1 MKISVFYHH
10 IVEAAKQVGCTE
22 EEILKKI
29 KEVGITAVE
38 LDRDDTL
45 NPDKL
50 LELLKRNEFSVS
62 SIYGFY
68 DFSETEDLENC
79 KKHIKLAM
87 AMEADKIM
95 IVPGFYSKTDE
106 SARKRELEQMIEG
119 TRKLCKMAEA
129 NGMRVTIEDFD
140 DEKSPLCS
148 ISGMGTFLDEIPSLY
163 VTLDTGNFIISGE
176 DELEAFEKLKNKVIH
191 VHCKDR
197 AYDENGNICPI
208 SVGKGFIKMSEV
220 LEELSKMHYDG
231 YLAIEHFGAEN
242 YLEFM
247 IESAKWI
254 RRKVEV

>member
-38 LDRDDTL
+38 LDRDDIL

-87 AMEADKIM
+87 AMEAYKIM

-119 TRKLCKMAEA
+119 TRKLCKMAKA

-148 ISGMGTFLDEIPSLY
+148 ISGMSTFLDEIPSLY

-197 AYDENGNICPI
+197 PYDKNGNICPI
-208 SVGKGFIKMSEV
+208 PVGKGFIKMSGV

>member
-22 EEILKKI
+22 EKILKKI

-38 LDRDDTL
+38 LDRDDIL

-50 LELLKRNEFSVS
+50 FELLKRNEFSVS

-68 DFSETEDLENC
+68 DFYETEDLENC

-176 DELEAFEKLKNKVIH
+176 DELEAFETLKNKVIH

>member
-1 MKISVFYHH
+1 MKISIFYHH

-29 KEVGITAVE
+29 KEAGITAVE
-38 LDRDDTL
+38 LDRDAIE

-50 LELLKRNEFSVS
+50 LEILKKNAFSVS

-68 DFSETEDLENC
+68 DFSRTEDLENC
-79 KKHIKLAM
+79 KKHIELAR
-87 AMEADKIM
+87 AMKSDKIM

-106 SARKRELEQMIEG
+106 SVRKRELEQMIEG
-119 TRKLCKMAEA
+119 TRKLCKMADV
-129 NGMRVTIEDFD
+129 NGMRATIEDFD

-148 ISGMGTFLDEIPSLY
+148 LNGMITFLDEIPSLY

-176 DELEAFEKLKNKVIH
+176 DELEAFEKLKNKIIH

-197 AYDENGNICPI
+197 AYDENGNVCPI
-208 SVGKGFIKMSEV
+208 PVGKGFIKMSEV
-220 LEELSKMHYDG
+220 LNELFRIHYDEC
-231 YLAIEHFGAEN
+231 LAIEHFGAEN

-254 RRKVEV
+254 RREVEV